1 MYRYKIANFV
11 PTNNSISFPELASK
25 CGLLEHDLKRIIRY
39 TAIFHRVFQEVTSGF
54 VSHTA
59 ASKLLAENEQIGNV
73 MGLTLAECWPAHS
86 RTVDAIAQKSE
97 EPNVTGYALA
107 NGTELNTFDFLNANP
122 ERAKRFAGAMS
133 MTSKASLDAL
143 ATYFDWASLAEGSV
157 VVDIGGSRGHVSAD
171 LAKRFP
177 QLRFVVQ
184 DMPEVVKGAEEGL
197 PEEVANLVS
206 FASHDMFTEQPV
218 RGAEVYLLR
227 YVLHDW
233 PDKYCVEVLKQ
244 LFPALKKG
252 AKVVIQDHLL
262 PEPGSLGMLPEM
274 RIRYSHA
281 LSGSTFC

>member
-1 MYRYKIANFV
+1 MPLNG
-11 PTNNSISFPELASK
+11 SISFTELASK
-25 CGLLEHDLKRIIRY
+25 CGLLEHDLQRIIRY
-39 TAIFHRVFQEVTSGF
+39 TAIFHRVFQEPNPGF

-59 ASKLLAENEQIGNV
+59 ASKLLAENEQIGHV

-86 RTVDAIAQKSE
+86 RTVDAIAEKSE

-143 ATYFDWASLAEGSV
+143 ATYFDWASLPEGGV

-171 LAKRFP
+171 LAQRFP

-184 DMPEVVKGAEEGL
+184 DMPEVVKGAEESL
-197 PEEVANLVS
+197 PEEVAGRVS

-218 RGAEVYLLR
+218 RDAEVYLLR

-233 PDKYCVEVLKQ
+233 PDKYCVRVFQQ
-244 LFPALKKG
+244 LIPALKRG

-262 PEPGSLGMLPEM
+262 PEPGSLGMLQEM
-274 RIRYSHA
+274 RIRYDY
-281 LSGSTFC
+281 